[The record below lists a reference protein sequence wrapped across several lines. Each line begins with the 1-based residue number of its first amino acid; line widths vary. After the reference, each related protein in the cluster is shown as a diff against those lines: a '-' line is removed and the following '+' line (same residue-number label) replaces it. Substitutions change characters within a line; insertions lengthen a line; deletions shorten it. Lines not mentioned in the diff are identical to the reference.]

1 MKKNKAILAA
11 ILMVT
16 SVSGANGS
24 LSNEDAAL
32 ISSAVPFMITSA
44 PLFTIGASTN
54 RNDIMMVNQDAVI
67 AMETG
72 FVSES
77 LASVIEMLKASEA
90 QFAAASDAD
99 IIKFILDLNQTTQ

>member
-11 ILMVT
+11 ILMAA
-16 SVSGANGS
+16 SVSSAQESGFAEL
-24 LSNEDAAL
+24 LSTAAT
-32 ISSAVPFMITSA
+32 SGFTSA
-44 PLFTIGASTN
+44 PTATLATTANS
-54 RNDIMMVNQDAVI
+54 NDILMVNQDAVI

-72 FVSES
+72 FVSDS

-99 IIKFILDLNQTTQ
+99 IIKFILDLNQTAQ